1 MYECPHHTSPSQL
14 FFKIQLNYFKHNSSK
29 IKKKKCNRAME
40 AEMLELAFFF
50 LSLTGMAFLNTN
62 SCQTLNN
69 LYPGMNVLIKSYLIS
84 LAPWNSA

>member
-1 MYECPHHTSPSQL
+1 
-14 FFKIQLNYFKHNSSK
+14 
-29 IKKKKCNRAME
+29 ME
-40 AEMLELAFFF
+40 AEMLELAF

-62 SCQTLNN
+62 SCQTLNS

>member
-1 MYECPHHTSPSQL
+1 MQQKNGVEEDCFARNQQNL
-14 FFKIQLNYFKHNSSK
+14 KV
-29 IKKKKCNRAME
+29 KKKCNRAME
-40 AEMLELAFFF
+40 AEMLELAF

-62 SCQTLNN
+62 SCQTLNS